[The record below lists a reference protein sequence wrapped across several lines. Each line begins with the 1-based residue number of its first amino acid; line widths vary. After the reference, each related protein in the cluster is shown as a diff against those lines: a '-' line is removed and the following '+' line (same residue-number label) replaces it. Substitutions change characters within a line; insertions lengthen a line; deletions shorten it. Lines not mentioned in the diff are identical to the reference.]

1 MEKRNTVFAELVSV
15 ARSSNN
21 QISYKEIMS
30 SIESAE
36 MNLDQTETILDR
48 LEEMGIEIIPDPTDE
63 EELSAVDDMDLDN
76 IDDVSMDDPVRMYLK
91 EIGRVKLLSAD
102 EEKELGQAMLEG
114 DEDAKHHLC
123 EANLRLVVSIAKHY
137 VGDGACNSST

>member
-1 MEKRNTVFAELVSV
+1 MNTYYTIRGKNKAMEKRNTVFAELVSV

-36 MNLDQTETILDR
+36 MDLDQTETILDR
-48 LEEMGIEIIPDPTDE
+48 LEETGIEIIPDPIDE
-63 EELSAVDDMDLDN
+63 EELSAVDEMDLDN

-91 EIGRVKLLSAD
+91 EIGRVALLTRD
-102 EEKELGQAMLEG
+102 EEKELSLIHISE
-114 DEDAKHHLC
+114 
-123 EANLRLVVSIAKHY
+123 
-137 VGDGACNSST
+137 